1 MGVNGLPMEWS
12 ESAGAK
18 VDGLAGWVIAALRRW
33 QRRAAEPRQMR
44 VIETLALGG
53 RRQLQLVMCGTEK
66 FLVAGGAESVH
77 AILRVET
84 QASASADRQAVQDE
98 TI

>member
-1 MGVNGLPMEWS
+1 MRENGLSMKRGTL
-12 ESAGAK
+12 AGVR
-18 VDGLAGWVIAALRRW
+18 VDSVAGWVMAALRRW

-53 RRQLQLVMCGTEK
+53 RRQLQLIACGTER

-77 AILRVET
+77 AILRVDARSMSGGL
-84 QASASADRQAVQDE
+84 QGVQDE
-98 TI
+98 TA